1 MVCERHGDW
10 KVIREE
16 RAACRMGQSSYH
28 IHVLC
33 IYINLY
39 KNIIYIYIYIHVPS
53 RRYDKSDNSGRRLK
67 SSRNKMMLRG

>member
-39 KNIIYIYIYIHVPS
+39 KNIYIYIYMYLLEGTI
-53 RRYDKSDNSGRRLK
+53 RQIIQGDG
-67 SSRNKMMLRG
+67 